1 LISEKTKAVDAGP
14 QQHLYQVIRG
24 FKAAMLITHAAGG
37 GLHARPLAVA
47 DVPADGEI
55 LFATSISSP
64 KVAEIVADPNV
75 LVTFQGG
82 SACATVAGT
91 ARVSRDRARLTAL
104 WSETWRIWYPAGIDD
119 PSLCLL
125 AVTPSTAEYWDNSG
139 IKSLRYLFKG
149 AKAYL
154 LGERMETDEA
164 HAHAK
169 VDLR

>member
-1 LISEKTKAVDAGP
+1 VTAGL

-24 FKAAMLITHAAGG
+24 FKTAMLISHAAGEA

-55 LFATSISSP
+55 VFATSLSSP
-64 KVAEIVADPNV
+64 KVAEIAADPRV
-75 LVTFQGG
+75 LVTFQSG
-82 SACATVAGT
+82 SACAAVTGM
-91 ARVSRDRARLTAL
+91 ARVSHDRERLAAL

-119 PSLCLL
+119 PDLCLI
-125 AVTPSTAEYWDNSG
+125 AVTPSAAEYWDNSG
-139 IKSLRYLFKG
+139 IKSLQYLFKG

-154 LGERMETDEA
+154 LGERLETDEA

-169 VDLR
+169 LDLT